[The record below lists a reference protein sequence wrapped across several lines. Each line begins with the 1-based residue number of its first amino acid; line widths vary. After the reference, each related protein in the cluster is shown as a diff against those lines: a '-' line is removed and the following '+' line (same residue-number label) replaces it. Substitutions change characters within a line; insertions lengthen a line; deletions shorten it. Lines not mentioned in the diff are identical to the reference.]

1 VPNNPNPVHILI
13 NISPQQFIVVTAN
26 ILSTINAPTFIDPVG
41 EFFQIFELEF
51 SVKNSK
57 KILQLATFS
66 R

>member
-1 VPNNPNPVHILI
+1 MPNNPNPVHILI